1 MSTVLSVTQLN
12 TYVKS
17 ILDYDGKLKNIYIS
31 GEISNF
37 TNHYRSGH
45 FYFTLKDENC
55 AIKAVMFRSAAQR
68 VRFQIENGMRV
79 IIRGSVSVYERDGV
93 YQLYADDIA
102 PDGQG
107 ALNLAFEQLKK
118 KLFEQGLFDEAY
130 KKPIPKYPEKIGV
143 VTSETGA
150 AIRDITSVLT
160 RRYPIAGIILEP
172 VQVQGDAAAGQI
184 CAAIDKLNAENA
196 CDVIIVGRGG
206 GSIEDL
212 WAFNEETVANA
223 IFRSKIPIIS
233 AVGHETDYTISDFV
247 ADLRAPTPSAAAEL
261 AVPDY
266 RELLYSLDKIY
277 DALTESV
284 NRIII
289 DKRVK
294 LMSLDKNINALSPIK
309 TLQLYSKQ
317 IQVLAER
324 LSHTV
329 KLIFNQYEN
338 AIANQAL
345 RLENVS
351 PLNILAK
358 GYCIACDEKGNTVES
373 VRQLKKDDKI
383 TLRVSDGLI
392 KCTVDETEE
401 NIQNQNDA
409 T

>member
-37 TNHYRSGH
+37 NNHYRSGH

-55 AIKAVMFRSAAQR
+55 AIKAVMFRTAAQR

-317 IQVLAER
+317 TQVLSER
-324 LSHTV
+324 LSHTM

-345 RLENVS
+345 RLENAS

-373 VRQLKKDDKI
+373 VRHLKKDDKI
-383 TLRVSDGLI
+383 TLRVSDGVI